1 MKSSTKDIALIPA
14 KLTGRQ
20 PIAIS
25 RSSIREIYDGRSGEV
40 HIIMADGQEVAF
52 NTYQA
57 TAKDTDELYG
67 ILFGPNVLSFKAL
80 AKALPGS
87 RKINPAAVCSV
98 ELLDPEPAK
107 EEWDRSR
114 DRPRSHSLLI
124 LRVLN
129 GPEVE
134 VPYADF
140 ELFQR
145 IVVALYG
152 PEALTKLEPRTIP
165 TMTQEAMAIV
175 GGYLL
180 RKFHRAEQSEEDA
193 ARRRTAELERA
204 KTKRFGPV
212 FR

>member
-1 MKSSTKDIALIPA
+1 MKSSPKDIALIPA

-40 HIIMADGQEVAF
+40 YIVMADGQEVAF
-52 NTYQA
+52 KTYQA
-57 TAKDTDELYG
+57 TAQDADELYG

-80 AKALPGS
+80 AKALPGP

-98 ELLDPEPAK
+98 ELFDPEPAK

-129 GPEVE
+129 GPEME
-134 VPYADF
+134 VLFADF
-140 ELFQR
+140 EMFQR
-145 IVVALYG
+145 VIVAL
-152 PEALTKLEPRTIP
+152 
-165 TMTQEAMAIV
+165 
-175 GGYLL
+175 
-180 RKFHRAEQSEEDA
+180 
-193 ARRRTAELERA
+193 
-204 KTKRFGPV
+204 
-212 FR
+212 